1 MKFTLILAALSA
13 TFGAIQAAD
22 ICRPTGSDC
31 FGAASCC
38 LGIQEGRCCNLGT
51 ATTRIRMVVPAN
63 SRSQGWT
70 GSGCTGSAATNQNQN
85 ARTVCFTYSSSRLSG
100 KWLTG
105 LSSRVRRDPTPEAE
119 ACAEPNAV
127 LQVRDGVT
135 TRIDLRDGMTVED
148 ALEKRDGVAVEAVPY
163 VGEYEVVNED

>member
-1 MKFTLILAALSA
+1 MQITAFVAILSA
-13 TFGAIQAAD
+13 ISGALAAD

-31 FGAASCC
+31 FGTASCC
-38 LGIQEGRCCNLGT
+38 LGIQEGVCCNLGT

-70 GSGCTGSAATNQNQN
+70 GSGCTGSVATNQNTA

-105 LSSRVRRDPTPEAE
+105 LSSRVRRDPEVE
-119 ACAEPNAV
+119 ECQEPNAV
-127 LQVRDGVT
+127 LQMRDGVMMK
-135 TRIDLRDGMTVED
+135 IDLRDGMSVED
-148 ALEKRDGVAVEAVPY
+148 ALVARDVGTVEATPY
-163 VGEYEVVNED
+163 VGDYVAVDED